1 MSDRSRDSLDDDV
14 EPPAFGPAALG
25 LHRVGTA
32 LPQREKSNK
41 PIQVLNARGM
51 PARIRKKNKLFYDD
65 DIVNDTK
72 TVRISPTKKNV
83 KSTPIKTPIKLPL
96 HSPNKSHL
104 KKRKGNVS
112 KYLKSPASASKPS
125 LLSDLKKTPKTKGT
139 MHFRFTQKKS
149 ASKSSSAD
157 VQSISE
163 TKDLSAKNDTSVASS
178 SASIPNSSTAGSP
191 SSSAITAV
199 DRTISQ
205 RIGMRL
211 RNLLKLPK
219 AHKWVSYEWFY
230 SYIDKPLL
238 LGKLLLYI
246 SVLSNLCHNRN
257 V

>member
-32 LPQREKSNK
+32 FPQREKSNK

-51 PARIRKKNKLFYDD
+51 PARIRKKNKYFYDD

-72 TVRISPTKKNV
+72 NVRISPTKKNV
-83 KSTPIKTPIKLPL
+83 KSTPVKTPIKLPL

-125 LLSDLKKTPKTKGT
+125 LLSDLKKTPKSKST
-139 MHFRFTQKKS
+139 MHFRFAQKKS
-149 ASKSSSAD
+149 ATKSSGAD
-157 VQSISE
+157 GQPSSE
-163 TKDLSAKNDTSVASS
+163 TKDSSVKNGTSVASS
-178 SASIPNSSTAGSP
+178 TASVANSSSTPGSP
-191 SSSAITAV
+191 SSTAITAV

-238 LGKLLLYI
+238 LGK
-246 SVLSNLCHNRN
+246 N
-257 V
+257 

>member
-14 EPPAFGPAALG
+14 EPPAFGPASLG

-72 TVRISPTKKNV
+72 TVRLSPTKKNV
-83 KSTPIKTPIKLPL
+83 KSTPMKTPIKLPL
-96 HSPNKSHL
+96 HSPSKSHL
-104 KKRKGNVS
+104 KKRKGSVS

-125 LLSDLKKTPKTKGT
+125 LLSDLKKTPKSKDK
-139 MHFRFTQKKS
+139 MHFRFAQKKS

-157 VQSISE
+157 AQSPNE
-163 TKDLSAKNDTSVASS
+163 TKDLSAKNGTSVGSS
-178 SASIPNSSTAGSP
+178 STSVINSSTPGSP
-191 SSSAITAV
+191 SSAAITAV
-199 DRTISQ
+199 DRTVSQ

-238 LGKLLLYI
+238 LGKLHI
-246 SVLSNLCHNRN
+246 II
-257 V
+257 